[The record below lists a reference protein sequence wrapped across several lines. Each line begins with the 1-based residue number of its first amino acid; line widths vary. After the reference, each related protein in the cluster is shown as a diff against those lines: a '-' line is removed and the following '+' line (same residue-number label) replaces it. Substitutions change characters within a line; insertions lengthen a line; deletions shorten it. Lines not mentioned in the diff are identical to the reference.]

1 MYCNEYIRFAD
12 ELDKLE
18 MEPETKAIYEP
29 PQKLLR
35 FYWFILFRY

>member
-1 MYCNEYIRFAD
+1 
-12 ELDKLE
+12 

-35 FYWFILFRY
+35 FLLVHLVSLLMSGVGLCFELDQ